1 MDPFLFTQSVI
12 EQNMR
17 DEPVRVRSKFA
28 CATQGLIPLQRSY
41 GNKLG
46 TAKPT
51 DTQTAMEKPKRART
65 AYNIFFKMQQEKLN
79 AARRNGERV
88 DNTAAAISIHWKK
101 LPPNKRSFYFQLA
114 AEDKFRYYQEKNA
127 YENFLML
134 QRKKSEKVKSEEENA
149 LETFEGA
156 TSEDAETADAVNNM
170 VPEDWRLPE
179 YTFASEAA
187 NQDSIPT
194 YSRHAIALLASKLD
208 QASIDFIIKVLK

>member
-1 MDPFLFTQSVI
+1 MDPFLFTQSSI
-12 EQNMR
+12 EQNIW

-28 CATQGLIPLQRSY
+28 YAILPLQRSY
-41 GNKLG
+41 GNKFG

-51 DTQTAMEKPKRART
+51 NTQTTVEKPKRART

-88 DNTAAAISIHWKK
+88 DNTAAAISVHWKN

-127 YENFLML
+127 YENFLMK
-134 QRKKSEKVKSEEENA
+134 QRKESEKVQSEEENS
-149 LETFEGA
+149 LEPFESA
-156 TSEDAETADAVNNM
+156 TSEEAKAADAVNNM

-187 NQDSIPT
+187 NQDSVPT

-208 QASIDFIIKVLK
+208 QASVDFIIKVLK